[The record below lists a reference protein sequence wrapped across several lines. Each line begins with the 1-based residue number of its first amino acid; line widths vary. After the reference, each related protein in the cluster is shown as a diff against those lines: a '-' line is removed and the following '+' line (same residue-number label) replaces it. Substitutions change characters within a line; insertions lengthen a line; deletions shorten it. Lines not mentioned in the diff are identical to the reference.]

1 MESPHK
7 YVKVSKEAAKT
18 LGETGGI
25 GTVATRADIIEKLY
39 NMFYIEK
46 NGNSIIPTSKGKQ
59 LIDLVPE
66 DLKSPLLTAKW
77 ERELDL
83 ISKGKQNPKDFT
95 MRMRKYSGELVDAV
109 KGSTDKFRHDNIVGK
124 RCPEC
129 GKNLLEV
136 KGKHGMMYVCQDR
149 SCGHRENIS
158 KFTNARCPQC
168 HKRLELRGQGDGQI
182 YVCTTCTFREK
193 ASAFKKRF
201 EDKPGK
207 VDKKSVQKYMK
218 QQQKEDEGNFAFAE
232 LFANLN
238 KK

>member
-1 MESPHK
+1 
-7 YVKVSKEAAKT
+7 
-18 LGETGGI
+18 
-25 GTVATRADIIEKLY
+25 
-39 NMFYIEK
+39 
-46 NGNSIIPTSKGKQ
+46 
-59 LIDLVPE
+59 
-66 DLKSPLLTAKW
+66 
-77 ERELDL
+77 
-83 ISKGKQNPKDFT
+83 
-95 MRMRKYSGELVDAV
+95 
-109 KGSTDKFRHDNIVGK
+109 
-124 RCPEC
+124 
-129 GKNLLEV
+129 
-136 KGKHGMMYVCQDR
+136 MMYVCQDR